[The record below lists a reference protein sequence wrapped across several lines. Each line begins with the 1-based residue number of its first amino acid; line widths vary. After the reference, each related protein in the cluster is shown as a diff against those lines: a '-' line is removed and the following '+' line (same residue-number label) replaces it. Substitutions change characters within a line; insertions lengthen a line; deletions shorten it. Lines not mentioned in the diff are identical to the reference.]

1 MPGFRCRNEG
11 FDSLTPERSRRLA
24 APPRGDRRSDKPEEV
39 GGDVGLAS
47 RFGEENAIARKDE
60 ITNRPGELVEVDLRR
75 YSQNCLVCHDDSL
88 LRALSSAAAATPGS
102 LFGNLLVQG
111 RGFPRTVVCIL
122 HQLNTIPR
130 SPASVRN
137 RGFFAIF

>member
-47 RFGEENAIARKDE
+47 RLGEENAIARKDE

-75 YSQNCLVCHDDSL
+75 YGQNCLVCQRRL
-88 LRALSSAAAATPGS
+88 PSSARFQVRPLRRRAACSEICLSRVAAFHG
-102 LFGNLLVQG
+102 
-111 RGFPRTVVCIL
+111 
-122 HQLNTIPR
+122 QL
-130 SPASVRN
+130 SA
-137 RGFFAIF
+137 FFIS